1 MSAFSAM
8 LPNSVASVTGW
19 CPPTRPIRD
28 EDAVRACPPWLIARG
43 RSLEVPRLD
52 QVPLHHCSFGSD
64 AAAARFAVVLV
75 ELGIANPADWK
86 HSAGEPGRFLQRT
99 LDRFIRQH
107 GETEIDGA
115 FDFSIT
121 LSTAAHEWCE
131 TEDEPDGSQMFLYFE
146 AHSCGFVNLG
156 PALALCERAHPRL
169 PATFA
174 RLFLNGIGGCFRLYD
189 HRDAEEH
196 ISFLEES
203 YDPTDAAEAL
213 SALPNR
219 CSILPPCM
227 KARPLGRRQL
237 KALLSGMALNDPVA
251 RLLKAAGGLQSL
263 ANGVRLPAIPIE
275 IREVFS
281 DCNAPVP
288 VMLVIYRAGDAIEAC
303 FDNERQTML
312 ELTPEPW
319 PLIPFNGTDL
329 ESTRQA
335 FRGLGG
341 ALDVL
346 AAARHVLD
354 LAPGWEPIGR
364 EERRS

>member
-1 MSAFSAM
+1 
-8 LPNSVASVTGW
+8 
-19 CPPTRPIRD
+19 
-28 EDAVRACPPWLIARG
+28 
-43 RSLEVPRLD
+43 LEVPRLD

>member
-1 MSAFSAM
+1 MSALPAM
-8 LPNSVASVTGW
+8 LQYSVEGAARLRR
-19 CPPTRPIRD
+19 PAKPIRD
-28 EDAVRACPPWLIARG
+28 EDAGRVGTPWLIARG
-43 RSLEVPRLD
+43 HILEVPRLD
-52 QVPLHHCSFGSD
+52 GVPIHHCSFGSD
-64 AAAARFAVVLV
+64 AAAAHFAWVLL

-86 HSAGEPGRFLQRT
+86 HSSGDPGRFLQRT
-99 LDRFIRQH
+99 LDRFIREH

-115 FDFSIT
+115 FDLSVT
-121 LSTAAHEWCE
+121 LSTVPHEWCDA
-131 TEDEPDGSQMFLYFE
+131 EDEPDGSEMFLYFE
-146 AHSCGFVNLG
+146 AYSCGFINLG

-203 YDPTDAAEAL
+203 FDATEAAEAL
-213 SALPNR
+213 AALPDR
-219 CSILPPCM
+219 GSILPPCM
-227 KARPLGRRQL
+227 KARPLGAKQL
-237 KALLSGMALNDPVA
+237 KALLSRMALNDPVV
-251 RLLKAAGGLQSL
+251 RLLKAAIELQGM
-263 ANGVRLPAIPIE
+263 ADGVRLPAIPNE

-288 VMLVIYRAGDAIEAC
+288 VLLVIYRTGDAIEAC

-319 PLIPFNGTDL
+319 PLIPFNGTDP

-335 FRGLGG
+335 FRCLGG

-346 AAARHVLD
+346 AAARRVLD
-354 LAPGWEPIGR
+354 LTPGWEPIGR
-364 EERRS
+364 EER